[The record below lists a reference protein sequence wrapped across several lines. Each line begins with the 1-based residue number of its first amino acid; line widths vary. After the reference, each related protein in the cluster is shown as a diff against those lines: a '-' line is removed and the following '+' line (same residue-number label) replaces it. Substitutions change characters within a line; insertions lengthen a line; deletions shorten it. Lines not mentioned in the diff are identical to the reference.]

1 MVCEWCKDRVDGC
14 YNKDESDCDFKSLP
28 IDAEIIKARMDSET
42 DLIMIILRR
51 EYSVREDLLRARAE
65 VFDRLGGIKIMG
77 DMLSAKF
84 KETHTPKNQMEFT
97 RAFLAFKIQDKKLER
112 AGK

>member
-1 MVCEWCKDRVDGC
+1 MVCEWCSDRVEGC

-28 IDAEIIKARMDSET
+28 IDVEMIKARIDSET
-42 DLIMIILRR
+42 DLIMVILRR

-65 VFDRLGGIKIMG
+65 IFDRLGGIKIMK
-77 DMLSAKF
+77 DKL
-84 KETHTPKNQMEFT
+84 KERFNEDHTPQNQMEFT